1 MVTVSTSPQDDL
13 TSPLQV
19 LCPLDFE
26 RSVLARHWR
35 RARPDASLEI
45 EFHVCGPGSGGV
57 RRWFQREDA
66 ETPRRSRIVLAGTA
80 GSLSAELSPGTALV
94 AERVIDAQQR
104 TWWPNLEAPKSL
116 HRDTILSID
125 ETLCESWKK
134 RRRGEQTGA
143 AAVDLESAA
152 FAECCEARGL
162 EWSVVRGISDAL
174 TDPLPADVDRWIDAR
189 GRLRSFQVLVSSI
202 RTPSTIAV
210 LPRLRSSSILALHAV
225 AGSLAHWNSAAV
237 HPRILVR

>member
-1 MVTVSTSPQDDL
+1 MPGSPSPQDDWI
-13 TSPLQV
+13 SPLQV
-19 LCPLDFE
+19 LCPLEFE

-35 RARPDASLEI
+35 RARPDASPEI
-45 EFHVCGPGSGGV
+45 DFHVCGPGREGV

-66 ETPRRSRIVLAGTA
+66 KTPRRGRIVLAGTA

-94 AERVIDAQQR
+94 AERVLDEQHR
-104 TWWPNLEAPKSL
+104 SWWPNLEAPKSL

-125 ETLCESWKK
+125 ETLCESREK
-134 RRRGEQTGA
+134 RLRGEQTGA
-143 AAVDLESAA
+143 AAVDLESAT

-174 TDPLPADVDRWIDAR
+174 MDPLPADVDRWIDAR
-189 GRLRSFQVLVSSI
+189 GRLRSFELLVSLI

-210 LPRLRSSSILALHAV
+210 LPKLRRSSILALHAV
-225 AGSLAHWNSAAV
+225 AASLAHWNSAAV
-237 HPRILVR
+237 HPRVLAP